1 MKLSLLPEERF
12 LARDRNVVAAAISA
26 VPGAGQIYKGH
37 YVAGLILLLLM
48 PFAIIAGVLLSPAT
62 AGLGLLLPILLWAF
76 AGVDAYYE
84 DDLRKHHWM
93 GLF

>member
-12 LARDRNVVAAAISA
+12 LARDRNVVAAAISV

-37 YVAGLILLLLM
+37 YVSGLILLLAM

-62 AGLGLLLPILLWAF
+62 AGAGLFLPVILWAF
-76 AGVDAYYE
+76 AGVDAYHE
-84 DDLRKHHWM
+84 DDRRKHWM
-93 GLF
+93 GFF